1 MLTLSQEAGLERIS
15 WSIDGQLFSVCT
27 RGGSLN
33 VYVSHVPLLTSV
45 CAPRVAILSSLT
57 EISLFN
63 YTAEKVKQMTVLCEA
78 YERKFKSK
86 CGNCDGTNVKK

>member
-1 MLTLSQEAGLERIS
+1 MGNLQETSSVLTLSHEAGLERIS
-15 WSIDGQLFSVCT
+15 WSVDGQLFAICT

-45 CAPRVAILSSLT
+45 CTPRIAILSSLT

-63 YTAEKVKQMTVLCEA
+63 YTTEKVCRTRSMTF
-78 YERKFKSK
+78 R
-86 CGNCDGTNVKK
+86 